1 MKPRG
6 CPSPRLIAAVLSVT
20 VAALPLTAAAGNPP
34 APKTG
39 AAAGTHERHDLAGAE
54 RLLRD
59 AVEKIDAAQKA
70 NHDKLGGHAEKA
82 KKFIKEARAELRLA
96 DPKIGANE
104 PGARPRLTGAT
115 KLAGNGKAGDR
126 PNLAE
131 AEKLLHDATEKV
143 SAGQLAGDDKLG
155 DHAKKA
161 KELIEEARAEIKLA
175 AENAA
180 PNENTR
186 QPRRAVAGTVGRVR
200 LAALR

>member
-1 MKPRG
+1 MYPR
-6 CPSPRLIAAVLSVT
+6 CHPSPRLIAALLSVT
-20 VAALPLTAAAGNPP
+20 LSAFPVSAAGNKSP
-34 APKTG
+34 ATRPDAT
-39 AAAGTHERHDLAGAE
+39 AGTGERRDLAGAE

-59 AVEKIDAAQKA
+59 AIEKIDATQKA

-82 KKFIKEARAELRLA
+82 KKIIEEARAELRLA

-155 DHAKKA
+155 GHAKKA
-161 KELIEEARAEIKLA
+161 KELIEEARAEVKLA

>member
-1 MKPRG
+1 MPRRPKKSLRRPG
-6 CPSPRLIAAVLSVT
+6 PSSGWPTPR
-20 VAALPLTAAAGNPP
+20 
-34 APKTG
+34 
-39 AAAGTHERHDLAGAE
+39 
-54 RLLRD
+54 
-59 AVEKIDAAQKA
+59 
-70 NHDKLGGHAEKA
+70 
-82 KKFIKEARAELRLA
+82 F
-96 DPKIGANE
+96 GANE